1 MDDHKISDNFQRTEG
16 CKMISPHHSH
26 PTNGVRPSDSS
37 YIYLYAFMCALF
49 FVFGGCCTQR
59 MADEIISETP
69 RLVDYVARSDSG
81 ATLCCE
87 ASKVACD
94 NVVTNGVI
102 HSRWIVES
110 SLNNT
115 IIDNLPT
122 ERALI
127 FDVCD
132 AGKRVE
138 LNNAEKIQLRWC
150 LADARIVD
158 YIPIK
163 LGVCDLKNF
172 DYVLG
177 IGELCKCKR
186 CQEERSDFC
195 TLVGADYAF
204 VQSVVFVYLSKDGDS
219 DIKFADDK
227 RQQKFLELVVP
238 KIQLLSIA
246 K

>member
-1 MDDHKISDNFQRTEG
+1 
-16 CKMISPHHSH
+16 MISSHHFH
-26 PTNGVRPSDSS
+26 PTNGVSPSDSMMCVT
-37 YIYLYAFMCALF
+37 ILYVCLLCALS
-49 FVFGGCCTQR
+49 GCC
-59 MADEIISETP
+59 
-69 RLVDYVARSDSG
+69 ARYAKPNLFNDG
-81 ATLCCE
+81 RKCFATTLCCE
-87 ASKVACD
+87 ASKVACN

-163 LGVCDLKNF
+163 LGVCDLNNF

-177 IGELCKCKR
+177 IGELCKCER